1 VALEGIADKVVACD
15 EDTRFVDALELEV
28 AVIVGLADDIDVDM
42 AEWLELVELVDTFD
56 PEDVKRVEI
65 MELDVPVKWEVVMGA
80 DATMFVDAI
89 ELSSTVVPFQTTWQ
103 ELVLKSAGILS
114 QRRRSLPKTYI
125 AFESMASPCL
135 VIEAKNSAAP
145 TLIRK
150 ACP

>member
-1 VALEGIADKVVACD
+1 M
-15 EDTRFVDALELEV
+15 DTL
-28 AVIVGLADDIDVDM
+28 
-42 AEWLELVELVDTFD
+42 D
-56 PEDVKRVEI
+56 PEDVKRVEC
-65 MELDVPVKWEVVMGA
+65 MELDVPVECEEVMRV
-80 DATMFVDAI
+80 DATTCVEAI
-89 ELSSTVVPFQTTWQ
+89 ELSPTVAPSQTTWQ

-125 AFESMASPCL
+125 AFESMVFPCL